1 MIDLYTEAM
10 AALSKL
16 KDDYICEDD
25 RRVVAEA
32 KKVLYQIKSKY
43 ERERGMLFHALEDKI
58 GQRTC
63 IVTKHG
69 KVILGKVQEVK
80 GSFVGFSEV
89 EIPTRYSGGSI
100 TLSIDSIAEIR
111 EDRA

>member
-10 AALSKL
+10 SALSKL

-25 RRVVAEA
+25 RRVIAEA
-32 KKVLYQIKSKY
+32 KKVLYRVKSKY
-43 ERERGMLFHALEDKI
+43 ERERGALFHALEDKI

-69 KVILGKVQEVK
+69 KVILGKVKEVN
-80 GSFVGFSEV
+80 GLFVGISDL
-89 EIPTRYSGGSI
+89 EIPTRDSGGSI
-100 TLSIDSIAEIR
+100 TLSLESIAEIR
-111 EDRA
+111 EDRT